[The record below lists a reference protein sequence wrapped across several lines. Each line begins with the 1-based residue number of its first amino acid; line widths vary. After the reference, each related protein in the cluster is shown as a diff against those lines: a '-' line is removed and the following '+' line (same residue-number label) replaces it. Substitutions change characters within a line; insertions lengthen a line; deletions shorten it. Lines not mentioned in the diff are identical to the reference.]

1 MNRFTAA
8 CSALLF
14 TASAGA
20 ATLAGSDIAGP
31 AVATALATSGTTTSF
46 KGTYDALRDLRSG
59 KADAALIFIRDGERI
74 PEVVTG
80 AWEAAAVA
88 YQPVYVAVNSANKA
102 SEIDLSVLAGLYGKT
117 NDIIFDTWRCLP
129 SSGLSQSPLAIAPH
143 PGKGLT
149 VSHFRSEV
157 LSGGEFRP
165 TVRFA
170 SDDAD
175 AESRAVAIPN
185 AIVVLSRPPVSGNLR
200 LLAVADGRA
209 GKPTRAYPP
218 TASSLN
224 SGDYP
229 LRITLFVVFPKDK
242 KAAAAPAVRALLSG
256 ETSKLLSAKGL
267 VPTPENIRNKFT
279 QSLDS

>member
-1 MNRFTAA
+1 MNRLLATS
-8 CSALLF
+8 SALLF
-14 TASAGA
+14 AASAGA
-20 ATLAGSDIAGP
+20 STLAGSDTAGS
-31 AVATALATSGTTTSF
+31 ALAPALAASGTTTTF
-46 KGTYDALRDLRSG
+46 KGTFDALRDLRSG

-80 AWEAAAVA
+80 AWEAAPVA

-102 SEIDLSVLAGLYGKT
+102 SEIDLPVLAGLYGKT

-129 SSGLSQSPLAIAPH
+129 SSGLSQGPLAIAPH

-157 LSGGEFRP
+157 LADGEFRP

-185 AIVVLSRPPVSGNLR
+185 AIVLLSRPPTSGNLK
-200 LLAVADGRA
+200 LLTVADGRP
-209 GKPTRAYPP
+209 GKSTRAYPP

-229 LRITLFVVFPKDK
+229 LRITLFVIFPKDK

-256 ETSKLLSAKGL
+256 EASKLLTAKGL
-267 VPTPENIRNKFT
+267 APTPENIRNKFT

>member
-1 MNRFTAA
+1 MKRLFAA
-8 CSALLF
+8 ASLLF
-14 TASAGA
+14 ATNSGA
-20 ATLAGSDIAGP
+20 ATLAGSDSAGP
-31 AVATALATSGTTTSF
+31 VLAPALAASGTTTTL

-74 PEVVTG
+74 PEVVSG

-88 YQPVYVAVNSANKA
+88 YQPIYVAVNSANKA
-102 SEIDLSVLAGLYGKT
+102 SEIDLPVLAGLYGKT

-129 SSGLSQSPLAIAPH
+129 ASGLSQSPLAIAPH
-143 PGKGLT
+143 PGKGLS

-157 LSGGEFRP
+157 LANGDFRP

-170 SDDAD
+170 SNDDD

-185 AIVVLSRPPVSGNLR
+185 AIVLLSRPPTSGNLK
-200 LLAVADGRA
+200 LLAVADGRP

-229 LRITLFVVFPKDK
+229 LRITLFVIFPKEK
-242 KAAAAPAVRALLSG
+242 KATAAPAVRALLSV
-256 ETSKLLSAKGL
+256 EASKLLSAKGL
-267 VPTPENIRNKFT
+267 APTPENIRNKFT